1 MNKTYTQYADYTKPW
16 FSPPPWIFGPVW
28 SVLYILIAIS
38 FGWVFVKV
46 YQGQIPKIVALPF
59 VLNLLANFSF
69 TPVQFGLNN
78 LPLASLVI
86 LIVLLTLPWAMWATC
101 LISTRCSIAQKR
113 VQHRRPSPSILVS
126 GVSILPPRSR
136 AIPPRLC
143 RKAI

>member
-46 YQGQIPKIVALPF
+46 YQGQIPKVVALPF

-86 LIVLLTLPWAMWATC
+86 LIVLLTLPWAMWSIWPYAPWVTYMQIPYLLWASFATV
-101 LISTRCSIAQKR
+101 LQLSVTYLNQ
-113 VQHRRPSPSILVS
+113 
-126 GVSILPPRSR
+126 
-136 AIPPRLC
+136 
-143 RKAI
+143 